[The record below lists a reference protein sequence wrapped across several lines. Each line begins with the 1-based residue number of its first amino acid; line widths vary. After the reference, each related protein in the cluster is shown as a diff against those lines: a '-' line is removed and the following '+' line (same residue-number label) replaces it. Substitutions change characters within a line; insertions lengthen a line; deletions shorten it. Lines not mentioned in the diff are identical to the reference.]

1 MTIGRSAVQLNL
13 RAPWE
18 RVCPAVERHRREAVA
33 GHRYTLE
40 ELWALIDDLLP
51 LANAQEIRERD
62 VAPRAR
68 PVFPAPAA
76 PHVVSRSESPSR
88 LGDEQDDP

>member
-1 MTIGRSAVQLNL
+1 MTIGRTAVQLSL

-33 GHRYTLE
+33 GHRFTLE

-51 LANAQEIRERD
+51 LANAQEIQERD
-62 VAPRAR
+62 VLPRSRQER
-68 PVFPAPAA
+68 P
-76 PHVVSRSESPSR
+76 RSSYRVESPSR
-88 LGDEQDDP
+88 LGDEKDDP